1 MDRVRVQSY
10 GYGNSVFDVKRE
22 FQDSRRKTKKLI
34 AYFILSAIV
43 FYIVRF
49 VLELNSMVFVDMVHK
64 MLNGESI
71 EFNFGYM
78 LDQAKSNQVVAFL
91 ISAYYFIEK
100 SIFSLKDFLLSL
112 FSKVADGVEK
122 WIGK

>member
-1 MDRVRVQSY
+1 MRVQSA

-22 FQDSRRKTKKLI
+22 FQSSRRKTKKLI

-64 MLNGESI
+64 MLNGEPI

-78 LDQAKSNQVVAFL
+78 LEQAKSNQVVAFL

-100 SIFSLKDFLLSL
+100 SIFSIKDFVVSL
-112 FSKVADGVEK
+112 FSKVVDVTEK
-122 WIGK
+122 WIEK

>member
-1 MDRVRVQSY
+1 MRVQST

-22 FQDSRRKTKKLI
+22 FQDSRRKTRKLI

-43 FYIVRF
+43 FYIIRF

-64 MLNGESI
+64 MFNGESVD
-71 EFNFGYM
+71 FNFAYM

-91 ISAYYFIEK
+91 ISVYYLIEK
-100 SIFSLKDFLLSL
+100 SVFSLKEFLLGL
-112 FSKVADGVEK
+112 FSRFVDVV
-122 WIGK
+122 GKGIEN

>member
-1 MDRVRVQSY
+1 MRVQST

-71 EFNFGYM
+71 DFKFDYM
-78 LDQAKSNQVVAFL
+78 LDQAKSNHLVAFL

-100 SIFSLKDFLLSL
+100 SVFSLKEFLLGL
-112 FSKVADGVEK
+112 FSKVVDVTEK
-122 WIGK
+122 FIKK